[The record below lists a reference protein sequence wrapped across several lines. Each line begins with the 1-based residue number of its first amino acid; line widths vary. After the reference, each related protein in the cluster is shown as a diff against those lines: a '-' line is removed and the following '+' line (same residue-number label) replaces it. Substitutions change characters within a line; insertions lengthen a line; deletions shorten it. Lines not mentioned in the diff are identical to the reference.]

1 MNLTTG
7 IYLIFRGL
15 NSESNDELGE
25 ISHLWTDASYKG
37 PKEP

>member
-15 NSESNDELGE
+15 NFESNDELGE
-25 ISHLWTDASYKG
+25 KGQLWTEAN
-37 PKEP
+37 